1 MLWIYLHFVNFQ
13 LAFIISFLPRCTG
26 KCNCSPKW
34 PFSGLQ
40 YQWTLVGTSQVFGN
54 CQNIRHQSEFFEQ
67 RSLYIQ
73 KLKITFTETAWLL
86 KIINFINHRWMII
99 NKGLENSSHHC
110 LDLDFMIFYT
120 IFYMLNFT
128 YIYTF
133 FHVINKWHMSFNKN
147 YNTLFNKSC
156 SWNIIL

>member
-1 MLWIYLHFVNFQ
+1 MHLHFVNFQ

-73 KLKITFTETAWLL
+73 KLTNNIYRNSLIIKNHKFYKSSLDDNKQKFRKLKPSLFGFRLHDFLYNLL
-86 KIINFINHRWMII
+86 YVKF
-99 NKGLENSSHHC
+99 
-110 LDLDFMIFYT
+110 
-120 IFYMLNFT
+120 
-128 YIYTF
+128 YIYIHTF
-133 FHVINKWHMSFNKN
+133 SCYQQMTNVI
-147 YNTLFNKSC
+147 
-156 SWNIIL
+156 